1 VRELLADARLFRA
14 ATGWEPRV
22 DLREGL
28 ARTAAWWRQR
38 FEAVVCG
45 GRRAMRRDSV
55 PRRKVQAGLL
65 TALLAGTVV
74 CPVVAAAAD
83 VYRLQPGDVI
93 AISVAGLSDM
103 NLQAPVQM
111 DGTLSVPLV
120 GALTVTG
127 LTLAEA
133 RAEIQ
138 TAIASRLLPGF
149 LPDGREVTHS
159 VQREQVSAAIL
170 SYRPV
175 FVSGPV
181 VRPGEVSFRPGMTV
195 RQAVAAAGGILQA
208 VPSVTSAISLR
219 AAYAEAWHAALAA
232 SIRVWHLRRE
242 LGDTVVD
249 FDAEAWA
256 AFPEQRDPIADALR
270 IEIELRDARHE
281 AQVRER
287 TFLEQTLHQADAQL
301 AVLREQLEIEKRNE
315 QMDADA
321 LATAL
326 KATSKGTYTQSRIAE
341 VQSTALF
348 SATRRLQTESN
359 LMNME
364 RRQTEVARDL
374 ERLDEQQRLDLLSEL
389 RDARVA
395 EARDLAQLES
405 ATDALN
411 VAGIASSGRVD
422 TAALRILIVRNGVE
436 LDEAAGY
443 DSPILPGDVLE
454 ISGSSGA
461 TPRMAVDGSTGTPAP
476 TSNGLGMRNV
486 DSAPPSVGG

>member
-1 VRELLADARLFRA
+1 
-14 ATGWEPRV
+14 
-22 DLREGL
+22 
-28 ARTAAWWRQR
+28 
-38 FEAVVCG
+38 
-45 GRRAMRRDSV
+45 MRRDGV
-55 PRRKVQAGLL
+55 PRRKGRAGLL
-65 TALLAGTVV
+65 TALLAGTIV
-74 CPVVAAAAD
+74 CPVVWPVVAASAD
-83 VYRLQPGDVI
+83 AYRLQPGDVI
-93 AISVAGLSDM
+93 AISVAGLPDM

-120 GALTVTG
+120 GALAVTG

-149 LPDGREVTHS
+149 LPDGREVTRS
-159 VQREQVSAAIL
+159 VEREQVSAAIL

-181 VRPGEVSFRPGMTV
+181 VRPGEVSFQPGMTV

-219 AAYAEAWHAALAA
+219 AAYAEAWHAALAT
-232 SIRVWHLRRE
+232 SIRVWRLRRD
-242 LGDTVVD
+242 LGETVAD
-249 FDAEAWA
+249 FDAGAWPA
-256 AFPEQRDPIADALR
+256 PPEQGESVADALR
-270 IEIELRDARHE
+270 IEIELSDARHE
-281 AQVRER
+281 AQARER

-301 AVLREQLEIEKRNE
+301 AVLREQLAIEKRNE

-364 RRQTEVARDL
+364 RRRTEVARDL
-374 ERLDEQQRLDLLSEL
+374 ERLDEQRRLDLLSEL

-411 VAGIASSGRVD
+411 VAGIAGSGRAD
-422 TAALRILIVRNGVE
+422 AAAPRILIVRDGVE
-436 LDEAAGY
+436 LEEAAGY
-443 DSPILPGDVLE
+443 DNPVLPGDVLE
-454 ISGSSGA
+454 ISGSGA
-461 TPRMAVDGSTGTPAP
+461 TPRVAVDGSTGTTPAP
-476 TSNGLGMRNV
+476 ASNGLGTPDV
-486 DSAPPSVGG
+486 DGALPSVRG

>member
-1 VRELLADARLFRA
+1 
-14 ATGWEPRV
+14 
-22 DLREGL
+22 
-28 ARTAAWWRQR
+28 
-38 FEAVVCG
+38 
-45 GRRAMRRDSV
+45 MRRDGV
-55 PRRKVQAGLL
+55 PRRTVRAGLL

-83 VYRLQPGDVI
+83 AYRLQPGDVI
-93 AISVAGLSDM
+93 AISVAGLPDM

-120 GALTVTG
+120 GALAVTG
-127 LTLAEA
+127 LSLAEA

-138 TAIASRLLPGF
+138 GALAGRLLPGF
-149 LPDGREVTHS
+149 LPDGREVTRS
-159 VQREQVSAAIL
+159 VEREQVSAVIL

-181 VRPGEVSFRPGMTV
+181 VRPGEVSFQPGMTV
-195 RQAVAAAGGILQA
+195 RQALAAAGGVLQA
-208 VPSVTSAISLR
+208 VPSVTSTISLR

-232 SIRVWHLRRE
+232 SIRVWRLRRE
-242 LGDTVVD
+242 LDDTVAD
-249 FDAEAWA
+249 FDAGAWPA
-256 AFPEQRDPIADALR
+256 LPEQEGWIADALR
-270 IEIELRDARHE
+270 IEIELRDARLE
-281 AQVRER
+281 AEVRER
-287 TFLEQTLHQADAQL
+287 TFLEQTLHQADAQV

-315 QMDADA
+315 RMDADA

-326 KATSKGTYTQSRIAE
+326 RATSKGTYAQSRVAE

-359 LMNME
+359 LMSME

-374 ERLDEQQRLDLLSEL
+374 ERLDEQRRLDRLSEL

-395 EARDLAQLES
+395 EARDLARLES

-411 VAGIASSGRVD
+411 VAGVASSGRAD
-422 TAALRILIVRNGVE
+422 SAALRILIVRDGVE
-436 LDEAAGY
+436 LAEAAGY

-454 ISGSSGA
+454 ISGSGA
-461 TPRMAVDGSTGTPAP
+461 TPRVGGSTVG
-476 TSNGLGMRNV
+476 G
-486 DSAPPSVGG
+486 SALPSVGG